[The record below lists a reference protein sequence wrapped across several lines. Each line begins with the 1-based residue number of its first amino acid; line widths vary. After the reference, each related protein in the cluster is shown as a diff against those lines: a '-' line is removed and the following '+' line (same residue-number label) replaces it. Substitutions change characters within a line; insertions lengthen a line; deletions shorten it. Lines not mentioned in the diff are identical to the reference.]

1 MVLFAIFYVSLLEG
15 VRGFNQLTTPKKN
28 MEIEKNTDKILGL
41 ASNSPKNRNMFL
53 IESPIYQWENN
64 NHLQQIEVCWF
75 CVKSICPPATQH
87 SYGR

>member
-1 MVLFAIFYVSLLEG
+1 MLVYWKVYVD
-15 VRGFNQLTTPKKN
+15 NHPKTKYGN
-28 MEIEKNTDKILGL
+28 SEEHTDKILGL

-75 CVKSICPPATQH
+75 CVKSICPPVTQH